1 MSDDGNQLLENLMGA
16 LGDNP
21 AETIGKL
28 MSSLS
33 QTEDDGKNDN
43 EENSENSGGMGIDL
57 DMIMKLQRLMS
68 QLSGDNQDER
78 SALLFALKPFLSE
91 ERRAQ
96 IDKAVKLLKLSSLA
110 KTAQELDLFKNLL

>member
-1 MSDDGNQLLENLMGA
+1 MSDDGNQIIENLMGA

-21 AETIGKL
+21 TETIGKL
-28 MSSLS
+28 MSALS
-33 QTEDDGKNDN
+33 QSEGDDKSGEEEKN
-43 EENSENSGGMGIDL
+43 EESGGLGIDL
-57 DMIMKLQRLMS
+57 DMMMKLSGLMS

-91 ERRAQ
+91 ERRPQ
-96 IDKAVKLLKLSSLA
+96 IDRAVKLLKLSSLA

>member
-1 MSDDGNQLLENLMGA
+1 MSDDGNQIIENLMGA

-21 AETIGKL
+21 TETIGKL
-28 MSSLS
+28 MSALS
-33 QTEDDGKNDN
+33 QSEGDDKSGEEEKN
-43 EENSENSGGMGIDL
+43 EENGGLGIDL
-57 DMIMKLQRLMS
+57 DMMMKLSGLMS

-91 ERRAQ
+91 ERRPQ

>member
-1 MSDDGNQLLENLMGA
+1 MSDDSNQIIENLMGA

-21 AETIGKL
+21 TETIGKL
-28 MSSLS
+28 MSALS
-33 QTEDDGKNDN
+33 QSEGDDKSGEEKKN
-43 EENSENSGGMGIDL
+43 EESGGLGIDL
-57 DMIMKLQRLMS
+57 DMMMKLSGLMS

-91 ERRAQ
+91 ERRPQ
-96 IDKAVKLLKLSSLA
+96 IDRAVKLLKLSSLA

>member
-1 MSDDGNQLLENLMGA
+1 MSDDGNQIIENLMGA

-21 AETIGKL
+21 TETIGKL
-28 MSSLS
+28 MSALS
-33 QTEDDGKNDN
+33 QSEGDDKSGEEEKN
-43 EENSENSGGMGIDL
+43 EESGGLGIDL
-57 DMIMKLQRLMS
+57 DMMMKLSGLMS

-91 ERRAQ
+91 ERRPQ

>member
-1 MSDDGNQLLENLMGA
+1 MSDDGNQIIENLMSA

-21 AETIGKL
+21 TETIGKF
-28 MSSLS
+28 MSVLTQS
-33 QTEDDGKNDN
+33 EGDDKSGEEEKN
-43 EENSENSGGMGIDL
+43 EENGGLGIDL
-57 DMIMKLQRLMS
+57 DMMMKLSGLMS

-91 ERRAQ
+91 ERRPQ
-96 IDKAVKLLKLSSLA
+96 IDRAVKLLKLSSLA